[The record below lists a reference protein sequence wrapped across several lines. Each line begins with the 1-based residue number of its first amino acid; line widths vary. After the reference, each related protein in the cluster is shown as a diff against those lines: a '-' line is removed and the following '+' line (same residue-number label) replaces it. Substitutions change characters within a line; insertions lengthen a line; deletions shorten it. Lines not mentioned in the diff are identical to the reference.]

1 MRPFVQARALGSRWL
16 SVLGMGIGI
25 GLGVGLGAGSAPA
38 YAIEEPQYT
47 VESVIEADAVE
58 IRRYAGYVVA
68 EVRVPGP
75 AAEAGNQGFALLGG
89 YIFGKNK
96 GERRVAMTAP
106 VTQSPEPVKIA
117 MTAPVAQSPVAPS
130 GNAPDGGFLVQFMM
144 PSAYTLDTLPEPLDT
159 RVQLKPVAPQR
170 MLVLR
175 YSGSWS
181 STHYEAQLSRLQ
193 AVADR
198 LGVTV
203 VGPPVYARYNGP
215 WVPWFLRR
223 NEIWLPLATP
233 APTLPS

>member
-1 MRPFVQARALGSRWL
+1 MYSRLRASALPIPWFAALALGL
-16 SVLGMGIGI
+16 SV
-25 GLGVGLGAGSAPA
+25 GLGVGSAPA
-38 YAIEEPQYT
+38 HAIEEPQYT
-47 VESVIEADAVE
+47 VESVIETDAIE
-58 IRRYAGYVVA
+58 IRRYAAYVVA

-75 AAEAGNQGFALLGG
+75 ASEAGNQGFSLLGG

-96 GERRVAMTAP
+96 GDRRVAMTAP

-117 MTAPVAQSPVAPS
+117 MTAPVAQSPVGPTATS
-130 GNAPDGGFLVQFMM
+130 PDGGFLVQFMM
-144 PSAYTLDTLPEPLDT
+144 PSAYTLDTLPEPLDP

-181 STHYEAQLSRLQ
+181 ATHYEAQLSRLQ

-198 LGVTV
+198 LGVAV
-203 VGPPVYARYNGP
+203 VGAPVYARYNGP

-223 NEIWLPLATP
+223 NEIWLPLALA